1 MPTDGNSLG
10 GRVELI
16 EPSQMTP
23 DQKEL
28 YDSTMK
34 EAVPWAQSSGF
45 IAALP
50 DGRVVGPFNL
60 ALQSPKIGAAFAR
73 LQSTEESKTTLS
85 PRVRQVVI
93 LTIGALWRCDY
104 ERYAH
109 RAVAHKLGLTPE
121 SIDAL
126 AEGAAPKDL
135 TEDELLAS
143 QVTKRIATDH
153 KLPDDLFRKAQ
164 MALGNQGIVDLL
176 ILAGCYVTVCSL
188 LNSFEVPVP
197 RADQSR

>member
-34 EAVPWAQSSGF
+34 RAVPWAQSSGF

-50 DGRVVGPFNL
+50 NGRVVGPFNL
-60 ALQSPKIGAAFAR
+60 ALQSPQIGTAFAK
-73 LQSTEESKTTLS
+73 LQRTEEKMTTLT

-93 LTIGALWRCDY
+93 LTIGALWGCDY

-109 RAVAHKLGLTPE
+109 RAVAHKLGMTRAA
-121 SIDAL
+121 IDAL
-126 AEGAAPKDL
+126 AEGAEPIGLK
-135 TEDELLAS
+135 EEELLAS

-153 KLPDDLFRKAQ
+153 KLPDALFRKAQ
-164 MALGNQGIVDLL
+164 ETFGNRGIVDLL
-176 ILAGCYVTVCSL
+176 VLAGCYVTVCSM
-188 LNSFEVPVP
+188 LNSFEIPVP
-197 RADQSR
+197 RGDQNR

>member
-1 MPTDGNSLG
+1 MPTAGNYLG
-10 GRVELI
+10 GRVGLV
-16 EPSQMTP
+16 EPSKMTP

-60 ALQSPKIGAAFAR
+60 ALQSPQIGAAFAR
-73 LQSTEESKTTLS
+73 LQSTEESETTLT

-93 LTIGALWRCDY
+93 LTIGAVWQCDY

-109 RAVAHKLGLTPE
+109 RAVAHKLGMTPE
-121 SIDAL
+121 VIDAL
-126 AEGAAPKDL
+126 AEGAEPKGL
-135 TEDELLAS
+135 TDEELLAS
-143 QVTKRIATDH
+143 QVTQRIVTDH

-164 MALGNQGIVDLL
+164 TTFGNQGIVDLL
-176 ILAGCYVTVCSL
+176 ILAGCYVTVCSM

-197 RADQSR
+197 SGDQSR